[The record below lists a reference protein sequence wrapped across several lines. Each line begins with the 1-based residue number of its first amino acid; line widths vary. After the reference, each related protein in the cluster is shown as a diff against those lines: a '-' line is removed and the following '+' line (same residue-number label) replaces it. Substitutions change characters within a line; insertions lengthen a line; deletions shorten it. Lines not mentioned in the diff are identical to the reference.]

1 MSTVTVFLRRANGI
15 RFDVKDKNGNDVTL
29 VINGANSQI
38 KGADGIVI
46 PVAPIPFGDTAYGI
60 TKDVDA
66 DLWAEVLKLYGTNPL
81 FERGVIIATS
91 PKGEAEAKEKM
102 AEVEKT
108 DDPIIV
114 EEGENV
120 EEVKP
125 KRGGRKKKA

>member
-66 DLWAEVLKLYGTNPL
+66 DLWAEVLKLYGNSPL
-81 FERGVIIATS
+81 FERGVIIATT
-91 PKGEAEAKEKM
+91 PKQEKEAKEEI

-108 DDPIIV
+108 DDPIV
-114 EEGENV
+114 VTEGEDV
-120 EEVKP
+120 DKP
-125 KRGGRKKKA
+125 KRGRKKKA